1 MHGNL
6 RGKCLGSDFGQDRE
20 LQIFIK
26 RFLVFTFVRVNFAF
40 PLVKALLPL

>member
-26 RFLVFTFVRVNFAF
+26 RFLVFTFVSVNFAF